1 MKKLC
6 LILLCLPLS
15 ISTFF
20 AQKVS
25 GVVTDATNKPQE
37 FATVMLM
44 RAKDSALVKGAITVM
59 GEGIVG
65 IEEMKRFLKKNSYL
79 CKLDIQLLIYKK

>member
-1 MKKLC
+1 
-6 LILLCLPLS
+6 
-15 ISTFF
+15 
-20 AQKVS
+20 
-25 GVVTDATNKPQE
+25 
-37 FATVMLM
+37 M

-79 CKLDIQLLIYKK
+79 CKLDIQLLIYKR